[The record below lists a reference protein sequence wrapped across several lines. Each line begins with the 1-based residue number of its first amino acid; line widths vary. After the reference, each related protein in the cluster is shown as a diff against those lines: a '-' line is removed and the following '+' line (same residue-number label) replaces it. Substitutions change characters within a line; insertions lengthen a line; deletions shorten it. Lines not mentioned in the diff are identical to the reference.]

1 MRKAIVLIV
10 LCLTSLAAAHA
21 QVRPPREVWNEVFTR
36 RQGRDFP
43 HNKFLATTIM
53 GRPPGKALDIGT
65 GEGRNALF
73 LAAEGWEV
81 TAFDISDVAVKL
93 AREAADRRGLKL
105 SALIADADRF
115 DYGRQ
120 RWDLVIGMYMH
131 SVLTR
136 NADKIADSL
145 KPGGIVVIEGF
156 HRDLNRPSVDGGYI
170 GYRSNELLKAFD
182 RLRVLYY
189 EDAVGVGDWGR
200 PGEQAPIIRFI
211 AVRERDTL
219 ETR

>member
-1 MRKAIVLIV
+1 MRNAIVLIV
-10 LCLTSLAAAHA
+10 LCLTSLAGAHA
-21 QVRPPREVWNEVFTR
+21 QVRPPQEVWNEVFTR

-43 HNKFLATTIM
+43 HNKFLPTAII

-93 AREAADRRGLKL
+93 AREAADRKGLKL
-105 SALIADADRF
+105 TALIADADRF
-115 DYGRQ
+115 DYGTQ
-120 RWDLVIGMYMH
+120 RWDLVVGMYMH
-131 SVLTR
+131 GVITR
-136 NADKIADSL
+136 NADRITDAL

-189 EDAVGVGDWGR
+189 EDAVGVADWGR
-200 PGEQAPIIRFI
+200 PGEQAPIVRFI
-211 AVRERDTL
+211 AVRERDT
-219 ETR
+219 R

>member
-21 QVRPPREVWNEVFTR
+21 QIRPPREVWNEVFTR

-43 HNKFLATTIM
+43 HNKFLPTAII

-93 AREAADRRGLKL
+93 TREAADRKGLKL
-105 SALIADADRF
+105 SALVADADLF

-120 RWDLVIGMYMH
+120 RWDLVVGMYMH
-131 SVLTR
+131 GVITR
-136 NADKIADSL
+136 NADKITDSL

-189 EDAVGVGDWGR
+189 EDAVGVADWGR
-200 PGEQAPIIRFI
+200 SGEQAPIVRFI
-211 AVRERDTL
+211 AVRGRDTL

>member
-10 LCLTSLAAAHA
+10 LCLTSLTAAHA

-43 HNKFLATTIM
+43 HNKFLPTAII

-93 AREAADRRGLKL
+93 TREAADRKGLKL
-105 SALIADADRF
+105 SALVADADLF

-120 RWDLVIGMYMH
+120 RWDLVVGM
-131 SVLTR
+131 
-136 NADKIADSL
+136 
-145 KPGGIVVIEGF
+145 
-156 HRDLNRPSVDGGYI
+156 
-170 GYRSNELLKAFD
+170 
-182 RLRVLYY
+182 
-189 EDAVGVGDWGR
+189 
-200 PGEQAPIIRFI
+200 
-211 AVRERDTL
+211 
-219 ETR
+219 